1 MTSPALEDGRA
12 IAARIAGVAYLL
24 SVVTVV
30 AITYG
35 LVTPLVADL
44 PPAEVAR
51 NVLAHETRFRIGVV
65 GYVLCGLWTFVVSAA
80 LYVVLRTVHPLGALV
95 ATLGRLVLGLVWLVI
110 YMNLFTALRL
120 LTQPEQA
127 RAWPPDLLPV
137 MARLYLS
144 GWDQYYVGLLFWCLA
159 STMAAWLWLK
169 SRYVPR
175 LLAVFGL
182 VASSWGA
189 ACTMAYMVIPSF
201 ASVVHPDLF
210 DVPMLLFEIAL
221 SLRLAWQGLDRPGI
235 DRLAISP
242 G

>member
-1 MTSPALEDGRA
+1 MTSQALEDGRA
-12 IAARIAGVAYLL
+12 SAARIAGVAYLL

-30 AITYG
+30 SITYG
-35 LVTPLVADL
+35 LVTPLVGEF

-51 NVLAHETRFRIGVV
+51 NVLAHETRFRIGVL
-65 GYVLCGLWTFVVSAA
+65 GYLLCGLWTFVVSAA
-80 LYVVLRTVHPLGALV
+80 LYVVLRTVHPLLALV
-95 ATLGRLVLGLVWLVI
+95 ATVGRLVLGLVWLLI
-110 YMNLFTALRL
+110 ATNLFTALRL

-127 RAWPPDLLPV
+127 RAWPPNLLPV

-169 SRYVPR
+169 SRHVPR

-189 ACTMAYMVIPSF
+189 ACTMAYMVMPTF

-221 SLRLAWQGLDRPGI
+221 SLRLAWHGLDRPGI
-235 DRLAISP
+235 DTLAVSP